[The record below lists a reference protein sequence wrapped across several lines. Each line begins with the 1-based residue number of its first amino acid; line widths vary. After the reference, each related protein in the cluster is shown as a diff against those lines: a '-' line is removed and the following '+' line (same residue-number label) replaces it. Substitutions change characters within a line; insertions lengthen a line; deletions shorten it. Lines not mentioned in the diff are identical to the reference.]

1 MAMNTRSRMLA
12 RTAIACALAAV
23 VVPASAATCTA
34 QSGATLVPLVE
45 LYTSEGCSSCPPA
58 DRWLST
64 TFGGGEAR
72 RAAVLAFH
80 VDYWN
85 DLGWKDR
92 FSSATYT
99 DRQHQVAAANRLSFV
114 YTPQVVVQ
122 GRSVRDWQDDAGAI
136 DALRKEPAAATIALA
151 ATRTGDTVA
160 IDAHAAV
167 AAAARRPGARLFI
180 ALTSDGLES
189 AVKAGENRGVRLHH
203 DAVVRT
209 LSDGAAVDAN
219 GDAVLATRLA
229 LPPDGSMPKLVAFV
243 QVPARGDVLQS
254 LVLPLDACVR

>member
-1 MAMNTRSRMLA
+1 MNARSRVFA
-12 RTAIACALAAV
+12 RTAAACALACV
-23 VVPASAATCTA
+23 VVPAPAAECTA

-58 DRWLST
+58 DRWLSA
-64 TFGGGEAR
+64 TFGGGDAR

-99 DRQHQVAAANRLSFV
+99 DRQHQAAAANRLSFV

-122 GRSVRDWQDDAGAI
+122 GLSVRDWQDDAGAI
-136 DALRKEPAAATIALA
+136 DALRAQPATATIALA
-151 ATRTGDTVA
+151 ATRTGDVVTV
-160 IDAHAAV
+160 DARAAL
-167 AAAARRPGARLFI
+167 AAAAKRPGARLYV

-189 AVKAGENRGVRLHH
+189 AVKAGENRGAKLHH
-203 DAVVRT
+203 DAVVRS
-209 LSDGAAVDAN
+209 LSDGAAVDTHGNAE
-219 GDAVLATRLA
+219 LATRLA
-229 LPPDGSMPKLVAFV
+229 LPADGRAPKLVAFV
-243 QVPARGDVLQS
+243 QDPARGDVLQS